1 MAYTVVTL
9 ADLKASMAQRW
20 DGSVFWTAEEAR
32 LAINE
37 ALREWNFLTG
47 RWRRHVTA
55 DTAAGQVEYALP
67 SSLTYGLR
75 VRIGATPLVPTSTYE
90 LDYGRPSWR
99 GETAASGGSVPT
111 VPTHWAPQSLTRIV
125 IWPAT
130 ATSVINALH
139 VDGVAATPTLVEDGD
154 FVDLGQELQDTL
166 LDYAVH
172 VTAFKEG
179 GPRWALTLPY
189 ATAFLRAAAEENGQ
203 LKANQRF
210 RRYAGLD
217 RRRDLQPTHKAPTQL
232 DQIVQA
238 VGSSQAD
245 SGAG

>member
-32 LAINE
+32 LAII
-37 ALREWNFLTG
+37 
-47 RWRRHVTA
+47 
-55 DTAAGQVEYALP
+55 D
-67 SSLTYGLR
+67 
-75 VRIGATPLVPTSTYE
+75 
-90 LDYGRPSWR
+90 
-99 GETAASGGSVPT
+99 
-111 VPTHWAPQSLTRIV
+111 
-125 IWPAT
+125 
-130 ATSVINALH
+130 ALH